1 MNMNNTDYSDTNRF
15 LFYPEWDRKDKMQY
29 N

>member
-15 LFYPEWDRKDKMQY
+15 LFYSEWDRKDKMQY